1 MAVGHPS
8 GLIALRLPPHTSG
21 RLSFFPFFLL
31 KKCFLAGVEEDAIRL
46 FHLKLYIMDITG
58 RVTADAQVR
67 TLSDDRTVVNF
78 SVAVNDSYKAKN
90 GERITQTEF
99 FDCSYWVGSGIAQY
113 LTKGSI
119 VELSGRVSARAWVDS
134 EGQPKAGLN
143 FHTSKITLH
152 GSGATADKPQAKQ
165 PAKSEPTAIEV
176 TGTQVSPN
184 GQDDDLPF

>member
-1 MAVGHPS
+1 M
-8 GLIALRLPPHTSG
+8 L
-21 RLSFFPFFLL
+21 
-31 KKCFLAGVEEDAIRL
+31 LAGVEEDAIRL
-46 FHLKLYIMDITG
+46 FHSKLYIMDITG

-67 TLSDDRTVVNF
+67 TLSEDRKVVNF

-99 FDCSYWVGSGIAQY
+99 FDCSYWIGSGIAQY

-152 GSGATADKPQAKQ
+152 GGGATADKPKSQQPLQAV
-165 PAKSEPTAIEV
+165 PEPMEV